1 MSSGGARLRSG
12 PPADPNALRRD
23 RPSDGEWLVLPV
35 EGRRGPL
42 PEFPLPSAT
51 NRELDVWAG
60 LWRKPQAV
68 LWERN
73 GQDLEVALHVRTF
86 VEAEQ
91 PEAGAALR
99 NLVRQQ
105 LSELLLSI
113 PAMNAAR
120 IRFGDAQEGDQAE
133 VVVLARPSARERLR
147 ALNDAG

>member
-23 RPSDGEWLVLPV
+23 RPSDGEWLVLPA

-42 PEFPLPSAT
+42 PEFPLPLASD
-51 NRELDVWAG
+51 RELDVWAG
-60 LWRKPQAV
+60 LWRKPQAL

-120 IRFGDAQEGDQAE
+120 IRFGDVAVSDSAE

>member
-23 RPSDGEWLVLPV
+23 RPSDGEWLVLPA

-42 PEFPLPSAT
+42 PEFPLPSASD
-51 NRELDVWAG
+51 RELDVWAG

-120 IRFGDAQEGDQAE
+120 IRFGDVLEGDQAE

>member
-23 RPSDGEWLVLPV
+23 RPSDGEWLVLPA

-51 NRELDVWAG
+51 DRELDVWAG

-120 IRFGDAQEGDQAE
+120 IRFGDAHEGDQAE

>member
-12 PPADPNALRRD
+12 PGADPNALRRD
-23 RPSDGEWLVLPV
+23 RPSDGDWLVLPS
-35 EGRRGPL
+35 EGRRGPV

-51 NRELDVWAG
+51 GRELDVWAG
-60 LWRKPQAV
+60 LWRRPQAV

-73 GQDLEVALHVRTF
+73 RQDLEVALHVRTF

-91 PEAGAALR
+91 PEAAAALR
-99 NLVRQQ
+99 TLVRQQ
-105 LSELLLSI
+105 LGELLLSI

-120 IRFGDAQEGDQAE
+120 VRFSDSLEADQAD

>member
-1 MSSGGARLRSG
+1 
-12 PPADPNALRRD
+12 
-23 RPSDGEWLVLPV
+23 
-35 EGRRGPL
+35 L

-51 NRELDVWAG
+51 DRELDVWAG

-120 IRFGDAQEGDQAE
+120 IRFGDAHEGDQAE

>member
-12 PPADPNALRRD
+12 PAADPNALRRD
-23 RPSDGEWLVLPV
+23 RANDGEWLILPA
-35 EGRRGPL
+35 EGRRGPV
-42 PEFPLPSAT
+42 PEFPLPLAT
-51 NRELDVWAG
+51 DRELDIWAG

-91 PEAGAALR
+91 PEAAAALR
-99 NLVRQQ
+99 TLVRQQ
-105 LSELLLSI
+105 LGELLLSI

-120 IRFGDAQEGDQAE
+120 VRFGDAPEGDQAE